1 MGEKPMVP
9 ISLEHLSQLAA
20 AMLVYEQFRRRKTP
34 PSEER
39 THTLLVLAV
48 LMPKLLYGAE
58 PHEGDRPLPLT
69 TDEVQVM
76 KDGLA
81 TILDQ
86 LQRKPVRR
94 GKQAKKRAE
103 EITKLEHL
111 KQMLDE
117 HFRTTQD

>member
-39 THTLLVLAV
+39 THTLVVLAL
-48 LMPKLLYGAE
+48 LMPKLLYGIE
-58 PHEGDRPLPLT
+58 PHDDDRPLPLT
-69 TDEVQVM
+69 TDEIQVM
-76 KDGLA
+76 KGGLA
-81 TILDQ
+81 TVLDQ
-86 LQRKPVRR
+86 LQRKPAR
-94 GKQAKKRAE
+94 GKKAKRRAE
-103 EITKLEHL
+103 EIKKLEHL
-111 KQMLDE
+111 KQMLDQ

>member
-9 ISLEHLSQLAA
+9 MSQEHLIQLAS

-34 PSEER
+34 PSQER
-39 THTLLVLAV
+39 THTLLVLA
-48 LMPKLLYGAE
+48 LLLPKLLYGTE

-69 TDEVQVM
+69 TDEIQTM

-86 LQRKPVRR
+86 LQRKPAT
-94 GKQAKKRAE
+94 GKKAKKRAE

-111 KQMLDE
+111 KQVLDQ

>member
-20 AMLVYEQFRRRKTP
+20 AMMVYEQFRRRKTP

-48 LMPKLLYGAE
+48 LLPKLLSGVE

-69 TDEVQVM
+69 TDEIQVM
-76 KDGLA
+76 KSGLA
-81 TILDQ
+81 TVLDQ
-86 LQRKPVRR
+86 LQRKPAT
-94 GKQAKKRAE
+94 GKQVKRRTE
-103 EITKLEHL
+103 EIKKLKHM
-111 KQMLDE
+111 KQMLDQ